1 MAFTTNRQYRQILS
15 TALAARSPGIE
26 DLMAKSNALYN
37 VLKRKGRFRSFDGPE
52 IRQSL
57 QIDKAKAQWAK
68 GYDILANPPLELIND
83 AVWTPKAVY
92 VPISLTGQELRAN
105 RGANQV
111 HDILETYMEA
121 AEQALVDEF
130 DTALHSDG
138 TGDGGKQLSGLGAA
152 IPIIT
157 NTGIYGGINR
167 ADHAKWRTT
176 TYSAATSFPT
186 IGTVV
191 DSTTIRPML
200 NRIMMERSV
209 GNRAADLLVMSPE
222 HYEAYDAATVA
233 IQRLVRETE
242 LGKMGFQSIEYVG
255 GGRRAEIVLAS
266 GINSAMPANTTY
278 GIDTQSMWI
287 RYREGFNFAN
297 LFDGDGAMPINQD
310 AIAQFIGWEGE
321 LTLTN
326 PLYSWR
332 LTA

>member
-1 MAFTTNRQYRQILS
+1 MALTTNRQYRQVLS
-15 TALAARSPGIE
+15 TALATRSPGIE
-26 DLMAKSNALYN
+26 DLVSNSNPLYN
-37 VLKRKGRFRSFDGPE
+37 TLKRKGRFRSFDGPE

-57 QIDKAKAQWAK
+57 QIDKAQAQWYK
-68 GYDILANPPLELIND
+68 GYDILANPPIELIND
-83 AVWTPKAVY
+83 AVWTPKAVV

-105 RGANQV
+105 RGATQV

-121 AEQALVDEF
+121 AEMALVDAF
-130 DTALHSDG
+130 DEALHSDG

-152 IPIIT
+152 IPIVT

-167 ADHAKWRTT
+167 ADHALWRTT

-200 NRIMMERSV
+200 NRIMMERSRN
-209 GNRAADLLVMSPE
+209 NRAADLLVMSPE
-222 HYEAYDAATVA
+222 HYEAYDAMTVS
-233 IQRLVRETE
+233 IQRLVKETE
-242 LGKMGFQSIEYVG
+242 LGKAGFQAIEYIG
-255 GGRRAEIVLAS
+255 GGRKAEIVLAS
-266 GINSAMPANTTY
+266 GLNSSMPANTTY
-278 GIDTQSMWI
+278 GIDTSAMLV
-287 RYREGFNFAN
+287 RYREGFNFAS

-326 PLYSWR
+326 PLFSWR

>member
-1 MAFTTNRQYRQILS
+1 MTFTTNRQYRQILS
-15 TALAARSPGIE
+15 TALASRSAGIE
-26 DLMAKSNALYN
+26 DLMVKSNALYN

-57 QIDKAKAQWAK
+57 QIDKQKAQWAK
-68 GYDILANPPLELIND
+68 GYDILANPPIELIND

-92 VPISLTGQELRAN
+92 VPIQLTGQELRAN

-111 HDILETYMEA
+111 HDILEFTIEA
-121 AEQALVDEF
+121 AEQSLVDEF

-152 IPIIT
+152 IPIIPT
-157 NTGIYGGINR
+157 VGIYGGINR
-167 ADHAKWRTT
+167 ADHAKWQTT

-200 NRIMMERSV
+200 NRIMMERSA

-233 IQRLVRETE
+233 IQRLVRETD
-242 LGKMGFQSIEYVG
+242 LGKMGFQSIEYIG
-255 GGRRAEIVLAS
+255 GGRKAEIVLAS

-278 GIDTQSMWI
+278 GIDTQAMMI